1 MCSAGEMQ
9 PDTLV
14 SAGNDWMAA
23 SEVFEIKTGGGGGGG
38 GGGGKGGEGGEGGEG
53 GGGGWQGGDDE
64 GGAGGGED
72 VDGWYAVN
80 DDGDTIGPFTE
91 NAFDDLVRSRKV
103 RSRTLV
109 YRGGGDW
116 QTARAAGIETA
127 TPRAPKSGGGC
138 GFGPLTQGAEVAAAG
153 SSRLGSS
160 PSESTISATA
170 HIATHTAHTTPGL
183 LHSSSSLG
191 SSSDP
196 PSVPP
201 RRASKGYGRG
211 DSLLEEKSASKLSSK
226 SSKPS
231 KVRVSPSLFRRFLRF
246 KV

>member
-1 MCSAGEMQ
+1 M
-9 PDTLV
+9 
-14 SAGNDWMAA
+14 
-23 SEVFEIKTGGGGGGG
+23 
-38 GGGGKGGEGGEGGEG
+38 
-53 GGGGWQGGDDE
+53 
-64 GGAGGGED
+64 
-72 VDGWYAVN
+72 DGWYAVN
-80 DDGDTIGPFTE
+80 DDGETIGPFTE

-138 GFGPLTQGAEVAAAG
+138 GFGPLTRGAEVVAAG
-153 SSRLGSS
+153 NSRLGSS
-160 PSESTISATA
+160 PSESTISAT
-170 HIATHTAHTTPGL
+170 THTTPGL

-211 DSLLEEKSASKLSSK
+211 ASLLEEKSSSK
-226 SSKPS
+226 GSSSTFPKPS
-231 KVRVSPSLFRRFLRF
+231 KVRVSPKVLSLFDVSSTFQSLSKYLLRHLSLL
-246 KV
+246 VMPSTVRHLSLLVMPTRV